1 MAIKSSSQGSIS
13 FTEIKKEFGD
23 SNGKTAGISLGK
35 YRVGQRYG
43 ELGDGDSQF
52 PSGMPL
58 DEGIPQSGPI
68 SMGDFYGKRLNI
80 VVNYYNWPEGGP
92 GGSHS
97 ANNEATGSG
106 GRVSR
111 ATGRYIQNNGSEC
124 VGEFKNPPTLNGA
137 PKTEGSKVW
146 IHINKT
152 LGGAGCPQNS
162 EKYCSFRTGQWPS
175 DTDLRI
181 HLGNEG
187 KVYGRGGE
195 GGVGGDGKS
204 DPGESG
210 SRGTSAIGIEYSGG
224 TTIITGRSQAIAA
237 GGGGGGGGGGAGRQ
251 EDRGNDRSA
260 GGGGG
265 GGGAGLPGGS
275 PGVGGS
281 GGDGRFVRGDGGGF
295 GTATAGGKEGDG
307 GNNANEAKGG
317 DGGEGGN
324 LGEDGESGRR
334 GAGDDGTGDGGE
346 GGSSGEW
353 LRKEGNTV
361 QTGGFQGQTFG
372 GSTSGDVS

>member
-1 MAIKSSSQGSIS
+1 MAIKGSGPIS
-13 FTEIKKEFGD
+13 FSDIKKEFGD
-23 SNGKTAGISLGK
+23 SNGNASGVSLGK

-58 DEGIPQSGPI
+58 DEGIPQSGAI
-68 SMGDFYGKRLNI
+68 SMGDFYNKRLNI

-92 GGSHS
+92 GGSFG
-97 ANNEATGSG
+97 ANPEATGG
-106 GRVSR
+106 GARVSR
-111 ATGRYIQNNGSEC
+111 ATGRYTQNNGAEC
-124 VGEFKNPPTLNGA
+124 VGEFKNPPTLSNGA
-137 PKTEGSKVW
+137 PKTSGSKVW

-162 EKYCSFRTGQWPS
+162 EKYCSFRTGNWQS
-175 DTDLRI
+175 GTDLRV

-324 LGEDGESGRR
+324 LGENGASGRR
-334 GAGDDGTGDGGE
+334 GSGDDGTGDGGE
-346 GGSSGEW
+346 GGSGGEW
-353 LRKEGNTV
+353 LRTEGNTV
-361 QTGGFQGQTFG
+361 QYGGFQGQTFG
-372 GSTSGDVS
+372 GPVSGDVS

>member
-13 FTEIKKEFGD
+13 FSEIKKEFGD
-23 SNGKTAGISLGK
+23 SNGKTAGVSLGR
-35 YRVGQRYG
+35 YRVSQTYG
-43 ELGDGDSQF
+43 EMSN
-52 PSGMPL
+52 MPL
-58 DEGIPQSGPI
+58 DEGIPQSGAI
-68 SMGDFYGKRLNI
+68 AMSDFYSKRLNI
-80 VVNYYNWPEGGP
+80 VVNFYNWPNSNNGSGGQ
-92 GGSHS
+92 SS
-97 ANNEATGSG
+97 ANTEAASGS

-111 ATGRYIQNNGSEC
+111 ATGRYTQNNGAEC

-265 GGGAGLPGGS
+265 GGGAGLPSGEFGFGGND
-275 PGVGGS
+275 
-281 GGDGRFVRGDGGGF
+281 GDGRFSKGDSGNN
-295 GTATAGGKEGDG
+295 GTATGGGSGGDG